1 MLVKNGRVLVVDLW
15 IVWTVTQGPRP
26 RTDNGWEV
34 IGSGIQA
41 EMEDLRLNCY
51 QNSKPCESRR
61 CKLLFDDNSL
71 ALRRN
76 TVTLLLQ
83 SFKRECLGISVYD
96 KTGNTPVNTELILL
110 QRQTAA
116 VTACPL
122 LTNMIS
128 DLSDRNKEDL
138 RLIDFFSSRFLP

>member
-1 MLVKNGRVLVVDLW
+1 
-15 IVWTVTQGPRP
+15 
-26 RTDNGWEV
+26 
-34 IGSGIQA
+34 
-41 EMEDLRLNCY
+41 MEDLRLNCD

-71 ALRRN
+71 ALSRN

-96 KTGNTPVNTELILL
+96 KTGNTPVKIELILL
-110 QRQTAA
+110 QRHSAA

>member
-1 MLVKNGRVLVVDLW
+1 
-15 IVWTVTQGPRP
+15 
-26 RTDNGWEV
+26 
-34 IGSGIQA
+34 
-41 EMEDLRLNCY
+41 MEDLRLNCD

-71 ALRRN
+71 ALSRN

-83 SFKRECLGISVYD
+83 SFKRDYLGISVYD
-96 KTGNTPVNTELILL
+96 KTGNTPVKTELILL
-110 QRQTAA
+110 QRQSAA
-116 VTACPL
+116 VTACAL

>member
-1 MLVKNGRVLVVDLW
+1 
-15 IVWTVTQGPRP
+15 
-26 RTDNGWEV
+26 
-34 IGSGIQA
+34 
-41 EMEDLRLNCY
+41 MEDLRLNCY

-71 ALRRN
+71 ALSRN

-96 KTGNTPVNTELILL
+96 KTGNTPVKTELILL
-110 QRQTAA
+110 QRQYAA
-116 VTACPL
+116 VTACAL